1 MIKLD
6 KQRELFVNEIKRMEE
21 SIKKTKSEKLKA
33 DYTKGI
39 RRMKKQLKI
48 YDNYRKQ
55 AEVVE
60 IIK

>member
-1 MIKLD
+1 MD
-6 KQRELFVNEIKRMEE
+6 KQRELVENEIKRMQEA
-21 SIKKTKSEKLKA
+21 IKKSNSKKLKT
-33 DYTKGI
+33 DYTKAI
-39 RRMKKQLKI
+39 MRMKKQLKI